1 MDGDSGR
8 VLYQKSGNTPR
19 PNASTTKVMTC
30 ILALE
35 NGKGD
40 DYVKVS
46 ANAVSQPEV
55 RLGLSIGEQYYLEDL
70 LYSLM
75 LQSHND
81 SAVAIAECIG
91 GSVDNFSAMM
101 NAKAKEI
108 GCKKHT
114 LCHSE
119 WTGCR
124 KFWWNT
130 SHNCRRSGS
139 DHALCNPQ

>member
-55 RLGLSIGEQYYLEDL
+55 RLVF
-70 LYSLM
+70 
-75 LQSHND
+75 QSENN
-81 SAVAIAECIG
+81 IIWKT
-91 GSVDNFSAMM
+91 FF
-101 NAKAKEI
+101 I
-108 GCKKHT
+108 
-114 LCHSE
+114 
-119 WTGCR
+119 
-124 KFWWNT
+124 
-130 SHNCRRSGS
+130 
-139 DHALCNPQ
+139 P

>member
-55 RLGLSIGEQYYLEDL
+55 RLGLSIRRTILSGRP
-70 LYSLM
+70 SLFP
-75 LQSHND
+75 D
-81 SAVAIAECIG
+81 VAE
-91 GSVDNFSAMM
+91 S
-101 NAKAKEI
+101 
-108 GCKKHT
+108 
-114 LCHSE
+114 
-119 WTGCR
+119 
-124 KFWWNT
+124 
-130 SHNCRRSGS
+130 
-139 DHALCNPQ
+139 

>member
-1 MDGDSGR
+1 MVIPDEFSIR
-8 VLYQKSGNTPR
+8 NQVNMPR

-55 RLGLSIGEQYYLEDL
+55 RLGLSIRENSIIWKTF

-91 GSVDNFSAMM
+91 GSVDRIFQ
-101 NAKAKEI
+101 
-108 GCKKHT
+108 
-114 LCHSE
+114 L
-119 WTGCR
+119 
-124 KFWWNT
+124 
-130 SHNCRRSGS
+130 
-139 DHALCNPQ
+139 